1 MHPIIQNMKNS
12 QKTVPCLFYPAILR
26 NGFTVKE
33 ILTDAQKQAELL
45 QLIAQQYPVGAVIR
59 MSELWCEA
67 KAFGVD
73 CTFSANG
80 FPTLGNPL
88 CEEAEELHALEIPS
102 IDNETLTIM
111 LKAVQ
116 LSAGKLNC
124 PLIAGITGPYT
135 LGTVLCGS
143 EDFMMACMTEEEET
157 AEFMQKLCDFLIA
170 YAKAYKQ
177 AGANGIMIA
186 EPTTSMIS
194 PAMMSEFSNQYIS
207 RIIDAVQDDSFA
219 VIYHNCGAVNPH
231 LQTIAELPAAAF
243 HFGSEVDL
251 TRARTHIASDVP
263 IMGNLDPRRMLHA
276 TPESISASMQTMKET
291 YHNLENWIL
300 STGCD
305 LSPKVSE
312 ENLTAFFA

>member
-1 MHPIIQNMKNS
+1 
-12 QKTVPCLFYPAILR
+12 
-26 NGFTVKE
+26 
-33 ILTDAQKQAELL
+33 
-45 QLIAQQYPVGAVIR
+45 
-59 MSELWCEA
+59 
-67 KAFGVD
+67 
-73 CTFSANG
+73 
-80 FPTLGNPL
+80 
-88 CEEAEELHALEIPS
+88 
-102 IDNETLTIM
+102 
-111 LKAVQ
+111 
-116 LSAGKLNC
+116 
-124 PLIAGITGPYT
+124 
-135 LGTVLCGS
+135 
-143 EDFMMACMTEEEET
+143 
-157 AEFMQKLCDFLIA
+157 MQKLCDFLIA

-207 RIIDAVQDDSFA
+207 RIIDTVQDDSFA

-231 LQTIAELPAAAF
+231 LQTIAELQAAAF

-251 TRARTHIASDVP
+251 TRARTYIASDVP
-263 IMGNLDPRRMLHA
+263 IMGNLDPRLMLHA

-291 YHNLENWIL
+291 YRNLENWIL